1 MDPRAVAAREAHRLS
16 LESLAHAKA
25 HRDRR
30 DALVRRLYEGEEPWS
45 YTRIAKA
52 VGISR
57 ELVAYIIK
65 GGSRVRT
72 PNELPEL

>member
-16 LESLAHAKA
+16 LESVASAKV

-30 DALVRRLYEGEEPWS
+30 DALVRRLHEGDDPWS

-57 ELVAYIIK
+57 ELVAHIVK
-65 GGSRVRT
+65 TSQR
-72 PNELPEL
+72 